1 MRWRFSH
8 EGRSFVRLRRKLQLL
23 RSNTSTRNAP
33 RRCNPL
39 RFQIYFF
46 LFPPPQLFP
55 LLMLSFQDLKHT
67 LPGLR
72 PFSHPRPR
80 ALVVVIVTV
89 LILAIVP
96 ISNILESNATVTK
109 EFEVHCHYAKVYS
122 QKF

>member
-1 MRWRFSH
+1 MQSIKI
-8 EGRSFVRLRRKLQLL
+8 SNILL
-23 RSNTSTRNAP
+23 P
-33 RRCNPL
+33 
-39 RFQIYFF
+39 
-46 LFPPPQLFP
+46 FPPPHLIP
-55 LLMLSFQDLKHT
+55 LLMLSFKDLKYT

-72 PFSHPRPR
+72 PFSRPR

-109 EFEVHCHYAKVYS
+109 EFEVHCHYTKVYS